1 MRDRGRS
8 VRGFVWALVPAV
20 SFGLATWVAF
30 LYPAIRFRKVR
41 HWLAAVAYFALF
53 VTMVASAESTD
64 GSAGD
69 IVFGVAFLLSWLGGT
84 AHAFVVRSR
93 LSEPRTPVQ
102 DAVLM
107 AERRKEMRRQARETV
122 GGDVVMAWELRIG
135 RPDLPRVY
143 DDGGL
148 VDVNHAPPE
157 LLASLPGMTP
167 ALVNRI
173 VRTREQC
180 GGFVSVEELS
190 ALAELPPALTPQLDE
205 YAIFLP

>member
-1 MRDRGRS
+1 MRDRGHS
-8 VRGFVWALVPAV
+8 VLGFVWALVPAV
-20 SFGLATWVAF
+20 SLGLATWVAF
-30 LYPAIRFRKVR
+30 LYPAIRLRKVR
-41 HWLAAVAYFALF
+41 HWLAAVAYLALF
-53 VTMVASAESTD
+53 VTMVASSESAD

-69 IVFGVAFLLSWLGGT
+69 IVFGVALLLSWLGGT
-84 AHAFVVRSR
+84 VHAFAIRSR
-93 LSEPRTPVQ
+93 LSDPRPPVQ

-107 AERRKEMRRQARETV
+107 AERRKEMRRQAREAI
-122 GGDVVMAWELRIG
+122 GDAAMAWELRIG

-148 VDVNHAPPE
+148 VDVNHAPPPV
-157 LLASLPGMTP
+157 LASLPGMTP